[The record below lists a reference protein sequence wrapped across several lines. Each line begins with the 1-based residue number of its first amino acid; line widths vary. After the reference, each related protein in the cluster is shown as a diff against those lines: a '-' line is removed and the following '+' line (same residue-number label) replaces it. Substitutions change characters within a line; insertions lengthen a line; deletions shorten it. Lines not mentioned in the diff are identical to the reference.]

1 MARSMPPATGEHDPA
16 LVDYCQRLGDDALIL
31 GQRLSEWCGH
41 APVLE
46 VDLSLAN
53 IALDLIG
60 QATNFLSI
68 AGDADQLAFHR
79 DVLDWKNCWLV
90 EQPNGDFAQTIA
102 RQLLFSTWQHMLY
115 ERLPGSAD
123 ERIAAVAAKAV
134 KEVAYHRELAAD
146 WVIRLGDG
154 TEESARRMA
163 EGLDWCWR
171 FVPELFELDETLEAL
186 VERGI
191 AVNPQTFEE
200 EYRAEIGRVLAEAK
214 LEVPAD
220 QRPILG
226 GRRGHHSEHL
236 GHLLAV
242 MQHLPAHLSRRGL
255 VMAEHFY
262 PLRVAEIVPET
273 DEANSIRFEV
283 PDELKDAFRFR
294 AGQHLSVAC
303 DDRWRGGAAQLF
315 AVHRAG
321 RQ

>member
-1 MARSMPPATGEHDPA
+1 MASMLETDAVAE
-16 LVDYCQRLGDDALIL
+16 YCQRLGDDALIL

-60 QATNFLSI
+60 QATNFLSL

-79 DVLDWKNCWLV
+79 DVLDWKNCVLV

-102 RQLLFSTWQHMLY
+102 RQFLFSTWQHMLY
-115 ERLPGSAD
+115 ERLASSTD

-154 TEESARRMA
+154 TDESAERMRD
-163 EGLDWCWR
+163 GLDWCWR
-171 FVPELFELDETLEAL
+171 FVPELFELDETLAAL

-191 AVNPQTFEE
+191 AVNPQTFED
-200 EYRAEIGRVLAEAK
+200 EYRAAIGAVLGEAK
-214 LEVPAD
+214 LATPAE

-242 MQHLPAHLSRRGL
+242 MQFLPRT
-255 VMAEHFY
+255 Y
-262 PLRVAEIVPET
+262 P
-273 DEANSIRFEV
+273 
-283 PDELKDAFRFR
+283 
-294 AGQHLSVAC
+294 Q
-303 DDRWRGGAAQLF
+303 AAW
-315 AVHRAG
+315 
-321 RQ
+321 